1 MTSSA
6 KRTIGIVSWDFLY
19 AKGGMGR
26 SMEWIASALSTDY
39 AVVVGTPEVSDQRHE
54 IRDQVF
60 EITPLL
66 SFTRKYGGHL
76 LLSFC
81 LPFVLERWINAHHID
96 VLLTPGGPGG
106 VFLWRKPSVPYICSV
121 YHVYEQQAR
130 LVPGQWWKKVFIPV
144 ERRTYRRAVGIL
156 SFNTDTQVVLEN
168 AYKIP
173 ADRFHPLSHA
183 IDPSWARAAVS
194 KIPGLCVCVARLE
207 ARKGVVVLIDAW
219 KSVRA
224 AIPTARLI
232 IIGQGIQAE
241 TIDAAIAKLSGVV
254 RIPSVL
260 FQDLQ
265 HIVRQADV
273 AVCPA
278 YLEGFGLAAAEAMM
292 AGTAVVAADSEGLHC
307 LIDDQRT
314 GFLFASGNA
323 DQLAQTLILS
333 LQNDHLRQ
341 TVSVAAQGE
350 AEKRFDSVMTSKVL
364 VSAFR
369 GILDRDECTSNT

>member
-1 MTSSA
+1 
-6 KRTIGIVSWDFLY
+6 
-19 AKGGMGR
+19 
-26 SMEWIASALSTDY
+26 
-39 AVVVGTPEVSDQRHE
+39 
-54 IRDQVF
+54 
-60 EITPLL
+60 
-66 SFTRKYGGHL
+66 
-76 LLSFC
+76 
-81 LPFVLERWINAHHID
+81 
-96 VLLTPGGPGG
+96 
-106 VFLWRKPSVPYICSV
+106 
-121 YHVYEQQAR
+121 
-130 LVPGQWWKKVFIPV
+130 
-144 ERRTYRRAVGIL
+144 
-156 SFNTDTQVVLEN
+156 
-168 AYKIP
+168 
-173 ADRFHPLSHA
+173 
-183 IDPSWARAAVS
+183 
-194 KIPGLCVCVARLE
+194 LE